1 MQSQIPL
8 APVPMFRT
16 ANNVNEAL
24 SEIKTHLYPYDENTV
39 HSLVM
44 MYHNTLLKD
53 LGRREVYLP
62 AGRTMNCE
70 PTRYLETEEVAKILR
85 SKGFTVIVEEPEE

>member
-1 MQSQIPL
+1 MLSKIPL

-16 ANNVNEAL
+16 ANNLDEAL
-24 SEIKTHLYPYDENTV
+24 SEIKAHLYPYDENTV

-44 MYHNTLLKD
+44 LYHNTIIKEM
-53 LGRREVYLP
+53 GKTIYLP

-70 PTRYLETEEVAKILR
+70 PTRYLETGEVATLLAR
-85 SKGFTVIVEEPEE
+85 QGFSVEISEPEE